1 MKLAVGLLG
10 LMLLIGGVAFVAWR
24 ASPAQAPC
32 AVVERASVR
41 SPDGKT
47 VSEVYEQRCGDSV
60 ATHVA
65 LRPASAPLQARGDV
79 FIAAGSARVS
89 LVWRDDRDLLVESP
103 TRHVLAQES
112 SWRNVGVRVQL
123 VR

>member
-10 LMLLIGGVAFVAWR
+10 LMLLIGGVSFVAWR
-24 ASPAQAPC
+24 MGPSGPPC
-32 AVVERASVR
+32 AVLERSSVV
-41 SPDGKT
+41 SPDEKT
-47 VSEVYEQRCGDSV
+47 QADVYEQRCGDSV

-65 LRPASAPLQARGDV
+65 LRPVKAPVQARGDV
-79 FIAAGSARVS
+79 FIAAGSVRATP
-89 LVWRDDRDLLVESP
+89 VWRSSREVVVESP
-103 TRHVLAQES
+103 ARRVLASET